1 LDHLFAD
8 LFDQEGNLQMEVFF
22 HNSFGLTHPERS
34 QHRGTIAAR
43 SRQISMNSY
52 DSAFEQASNDRV
64 EVRVAIEKLLTRGE
78 MLDKLL
84 ESLAPFVSSPKAVG
98 ESDLSPAGHT
108 HAEDHREAQ
117 AHHEG

>member
-1 LDHLFAD
+1 
-8 LFDQEGNLQMEVFF
+8 MP
-22 HNSFGLTHPERS
+22 T
-34 QHRGTIAAR
+34 
-43 SRQISMNSY
+43 NSY

-84 ESLAPFVSSPKAVG
+84 ECLAPFVSSPKSVG
-98 ESDLSPAGHT
+98 ETEAVHEGHSEEV
-108 HAEDHREAQ
+108 H

>member
-1 LDHLFAD
+1 
-8 LFDQEGNLQMEVFF
+8 M
-22 HNSFGLTHPERS
+22 ST
-34 QHRGTIAAR
+34 
-43 SRQISMNSY
+43 NSY

-84 ESLAPFVSSPKAVG
+84 ECLAPFVSSPKSVG
-98 ESDLSPAGHT
+98 ESETVHEGHS
-108 HAEDHREAQ
+108 EEAH